1 MEGRHRRDCVRPL
14 REGLGAGDGRERVL
28 NDRRGFRQLPA
39 AREAFKYAGKA
50 AAAAALRLL
59 RLLVISGRGRHG
71 LLVFRSRM
79 A

>member
-1 MEGRHRRDCVRPL
+1 MEGRHRRGCVGSL
-14 REGLGAGDGRERVL
+14 REGLGAGDGREGLL
-28 NDRRGFRQLPA
+28 NDCWGFRQLPA
-39 AREAFKYAGKA
+39 TREPFEYAGKD

-71 LLVFRSRM
+71 LLVFRSRV